1 MTLWQ
6 RLLPA
11 SASADFTGRPLAL
24 WALYP
29 VTAITLWRSQHHM
42 FAPDGGAE
50 LIATIPLSRYSPD
63 ASANIIAMF
72 ALWGLSQLL
81 LGLVML
87 VVAVRYRALVPLM
100 WLLLCLE
107 YAGRQGLGLIK
118 PVHTAGTAPGAAAN
132 PLLLLLAVVMLA
144 LALWPAQ
151 SRSR

>member
-1 MTLWQ
+1 MTVWQ

-50 LIATIPLSRYSPD
+50 SIATIPLSRYSPD
-63 ASANIIAMF
+63 ASANIIAIF
-72 ALWGLSQLL
+72 AQWGLSQLL

-87 VVAVRYRALVPLM
+87 VVAMRYRALVPLV

>member
-1 MTLWQ
+1 MTVWQ

-50 LIATIPLSRYSPD
+50 SIATIPLSRYSPD

-72 ALWGLSQLL
+72 AQWGLSQLL

-87 VVAVRYRALVPLM
+87 VVAMRYRALVPLM

>member
-50 LIATIPLSRYSPD
+50 SIATIPLSRYSPD

-72 ALWGLSQLL
+72 AQWGLSQLL

-87 VVAVRYRALVPLM
+87 VVAMRYRALVPLM

>member
-1 MTLWQ
+1 MTVWQ

-50 LIATIPLSRYSPD
+50 SIATIPLSRYSPD

-72 ALWGLSQLL
+72 AQWGLSQLL

>member
-1 MTLWQ
+1 MTVLQ

-50 LIATIPLSRYSPD
+50 SIATIPLSRYSPD
-63 ASANIIAMF
+63 ASANIVAIF
-72 ALWGLSQLL
+72 AQWGLSQLL

-87 VVAVRYRALVPLM
+87 LVAVRYRALVPLV
-100 WLLLCLE
+100 WLLLVFE

-132 PLLLLLAVVMLA
+132 PLLLLLALVMLA
-144 LALWPAQ
+144 LALWPA
-151 SRSR
+151 RNRPA

>member
-1 MTLWQ
+1 MWQ

-50 LIATIPLSRYSPD
+50 SIATIPLSRYSPD

-72 ALWGLSQLL
+72 AQWGLSQLL

>member
-1 MTLWQ
+1 MTVWQ

-50 LIATIPLSRYSPD
+50 SIATIPLSRYSPD

-72 ALWGLSQLL
+72 AQWGLSQLL

-87 VVAVRYRALVPLM
+87 VVAVRYRALVSLM